1 MRWAQAMRTPV
12 STHEYTPC
20 CVLLLEYRA
29 HTRPQLLPNSL
40 GENA

>member
-20 CVLLLEYRA
+20 CVLLLECRA

-40 GENA
+40 GKNA